1 MENIQFYTDNREWDI
16 LKSEAEAKS
25 VTYKCCNESYP
36 DVTFTFVLQRVS
48 PTYRSVIVLPCL
60 ILMLVTGC
68 SFLLTP
74 ESGEKLILSGISL
87 VGVLMYLIYFAMSL
101 PFHQHTT
108 PILGKLENSSHP
120 SRCNYV
126 EVLKFFSWEVSNCHL
141 TILSDFQFHS
151 TVIQL
156 D

>member
-108 PILGKLENSSHP
+108 PILGKIGNPNHHLCS
-120 SRCNYV
+120 NYV
-126 EVLKFFSWEVSNCHL
+126 KLSN
-141 TILSDFQFHS
+141 
-151 TVIQL
+151 
-156 D
+156 

>member
-87 VGVLMYLIYFAMSL
+87 VGVLMYLLYFAMSL

-108 PILGKLENSSHP
+108 PILGKYETLCSK
-120 SRCNYV
+120 Y
-126 EVLKFFSWEVSNCHL
+126 
-141 TILSDFQFHS
+141 
-151 TVIQL
+151 
-156 D
+156 

>member
-108 PILGKLENSSHP
+108 PILGNIGNLNHYL
-120 SRCNYV
+120 RFHYV
-126 EVLKFFSWEVSNCHL
+126 RFN
-141 TILSDFQFHS
+141 I
-151 TVIQL
+151 I
-156 D
+156 